1 MGTMRWSPE
10 DWDKYVKATSSK
22 SASEIFSGKLEKD
35 LDPKHI
41 KIRESCDSDRN
52 PQSTPIIVAVDDTGS
67 MGFLAELLIRKG
79 LGTLIEEIY
88 DRKPVSDPHLM
99 LMAVGDAWCDRAP
112 LQVTQFETDIRLAS
126 QLSRFYIEGGGG
138 GNQFESYNLPWYFAA
153 TRTRC
158 DSFLKRGKRGYL
170 FTVGDEPPP
179 PALLKEHIKKILGDS
194 AQHDMKTRDVL
205 GMASRTWDIYHI
217 MIEEGSYFRAC
228 PDATRSEWRDLL
240 GQKAIGLADHR
251 ELCELIVSTIE
262 VAEGRDLD
270 EVVGGWSS
278 TVGKVVRN
286 SLVALA
292 GSAGSG
298 TARGGSGITRL

>member
-10 DWDKYVKATSSK
+10 DWDKYVKTTSGK
-22 SASEIFSGKLEKD
+22 SASEIFSLKLEKD

-41 KIRESCDSDRN
+41 KIRESCDSDLN

-67 MGFLAELLIRKG
+67 MGFLAELLIRRG
-79 LGTLIEEIY
+79 LGTLIEAIY

-158 DSFLKRGKRGYL
+158 DSILKRGKRGYL

-179 PALLKEHIKKILGDS
+179 PALLREHVEKVLGDS
-194 AQHDMKTRDVL
+194 AQHDMNSRDVL
-205 GMASRTWDIYHI
+205 SMASRTWDIYHI
-217 MIEEGSYFRAC
+217 MIEEGSYFRSRPAE
-228 PDATRSEWRDLL
+228 TRSLWRDLL

-251 ELCELIVSTIE
+251 ELCEVIVSTIE

-278 TVGKVVRN
+278 TVGRVVRN

-292 GSAGSG
+292 G